1 MSNETNISGYAYST
15 SDGSH
20 TNAYLFPAI
29 ERLIANCNTLEK
41 RVFDLGC
48 GNGSVAH
55 WLSSKGFKVTGVDPS
70 ETGIEVANRSY
81 PEHNLQV
88 GSCYEPLEKRF
99 GQFPLVIS
107 LEVVEHVYAPR
118 EYAQCVYSLLQPSGF
133 AIISTPYHGY
143 LKNLSLAITNK
154 LDSHFTALWDHG
166 HIKFWSIRTLTAL
179 LNEAG
184 LTVKRVDRVGRIPT
198 FAKSMVFLVQKS

>member
-1 MSNETNISGYAYST
+1 MSNGTKISGYAYSS

-29 ERLIANCNTLEK
+29 ERLIAKYIPSDK

-55 WLSSKGFKVTGVDPS
+55 WLSSKGFQVTGVDPS
-70 ETGIEVANRSY
+70 ETGIEMANKAY

-88 GSCYEPLEKRF
+88 GSCYEPLEQRF
-99 GQFPLVIS
+99 GQFPLVVS

-118 EYAQCVYSLLQPSGF
+118 DYARCVYSLLQPNGF
-133 AIISTPYHGY
+133 SIISTPYHGY
-143 LKNLSLAITNK
+143 IKNLSLAITNK

-166 HIKFWSIRTLTAL
+166 HIKFWSIRTLTTL
-179 LNEAG
+179 LSEAG
-184 LTVKRVDRVGRIPT
+184 LTVKSVERVGRIAPL
-198 FAKSMVFLVQKS
+198 AKSMIFLVQKL